1 MCFFFKQKTAY
12 EMRISDWSSDV
23 CSSDLEGYPAGFTAA
38 NNAASSMIAVLIP
51 PSIPLILYSLVSGVS
66 ISALFFAGVLPG
78 LIITAAFVIV
88 CNVSA
93 RMRGFP
99 HSNIPF
105 DWASFHRLLF
115 GAAPA
120 RLLPVLFLV
129 LLRFGIATPTEVSVL
144 ATFYALAM
152 GDRKSVV

>member
-88 CNVSA
+88 CYVSA

-99 HSNIPF
+99 HSKLHF
-105 DWASFHRLLF
+105 DLASFHRMLVWVAPERFLQVLPLVFF
-115 GAAPA
+115 G
-120 RLLPVLFLV
+120 L
-129 LLRFGIATPTEVSVL
+129 
-144 ATFYALAM
+144 
-152 GDRKSVV
+152 